1 MQTTLNW
8 TLVDEASTG
17 GGQLPV
23 GAYVAKIT
31 DVEDHPRDEYVLIT
45 WDVAE
50 GEHAGHYSDDF
61 GKANP
66 YTHPF
71 RRYYS
76 ERSAR
81 FFKSFLVQLEQSNR
95 GRFSVEEWS
104 RTQDER
110 AFVGLEIGVLVQTRQ
125 YTNTKGEDKSV
136 NEVRETCA
144 AQDVRNGDYRM
155 PAPLDQRK
163 KIDTREDETSKG
175 AYYADDSVPF

>member
-1 MQTTLNW
+1 MQSKTNW
-8 TLVDEASTG
+8 VMVDEATSG
-17 GGQLPV
+17 GSQLPV

-31 DVEDHPRDEYVLIT
+31 DVEDHPRDEYLLVT

-66 YTHPF
+66 YTHQF

-95 GRFSVEEWS
+95 GRFSVKEWNA
-104 RTQDER
+104 RQDER
-110 AFVGLEIGVLVQTRQ
+110 EFVGLEIGVLVQTRQ
-125 YTNTKGEDKSV
+125 YTNTKGDDKSV

-155 PAPLDQRK
+155 PAPLDQRN
-163 KIDTREDETSKG
+163 KIKAGGSDDKPAAG
-175 AYYADDSVPF
+175 AYDDVPF

>member
-1 MQTTLNW
+1 MQSKLNW

-23 GAYVAKIT
+23 GAYVARIT
-31 DVEDHPRDEYVLIT
+31 DVEDHPRDEYLLVT

-61 GKANP
+61 GRKNP
-66 YTHPF
+66 YTHQF

-76 ERSAR
+76 EKSAP
-81 FFKSFLVQLEQSNR
+81 FFKAFLVALEQSNR

-104 RTQDER
+104 SRQDER
-110 AFVGLEIGVLVQTRQ
+110 EFVGLEIGVLVQTRQ

-163 KIDTREDETSKG
+163 RIDPREGENSKG
-175 AYYADDSVPF
+175 AYEAYDDVPF

>member
-1 MQTTLNW
+1 MQSKLNW

-23 GAYVAKIT
+23 GAYVARIT
-31 DVEDHPRDEYVLIT
+31 DVEDHPRDEFLLIT

-61 GKANP
+61 GRKNP
-66 YTHPF
+66 YTHQF

-76 ERSAR
+76 EKSAP
-81 FFKSFLVQLEQSNR
+81 FFKAFLVALEQSNR
-95 GRFSVEEWS
+95 GRFSVEAWS
-104 RTQDER
+104 SRQDER
-110 AFVGLEIGVLVQTRQ
+110 EFVGLEIGVLVQTRQ

-163 KIDTREDETSKG
+163 RIDPREGENSKG
-175 AYYADDSVPF
+175 AYAYDDVPF